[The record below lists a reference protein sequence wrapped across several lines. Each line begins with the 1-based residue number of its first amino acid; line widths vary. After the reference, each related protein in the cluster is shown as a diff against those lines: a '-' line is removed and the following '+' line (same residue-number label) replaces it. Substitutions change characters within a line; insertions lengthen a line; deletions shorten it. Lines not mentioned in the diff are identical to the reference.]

1 MYIINATFP
10 KLLSRC
16 VMALETHKA
25 PNIYVNKSILHFSIF
40 FNLSWFKNNGSNIN
54 VNKNC
59 IKDVTITPPLKNIA
73 GPKKSIIKNNK

>member
-25 PNIYVNKSILHFSIF
+25 PNIYVNKSILHFLETL
-40 FNLSWFKNNGSNIN
+40 NLSQLALYINTKIQFFLVNGYQFYKN
-54 VNKNC
+54 
-59 IKDVTITPPLKNIA
+59 
-73 GPKKSIIKNNK
+73 